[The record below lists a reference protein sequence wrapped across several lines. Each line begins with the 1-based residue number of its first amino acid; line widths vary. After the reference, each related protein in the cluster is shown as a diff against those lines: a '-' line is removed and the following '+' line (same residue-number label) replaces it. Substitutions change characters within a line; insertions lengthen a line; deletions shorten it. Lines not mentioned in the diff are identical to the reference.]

1 LPAID
6 LYRKPVV
13 KKMKKLILQVQISV
27 DGYVAGPNG
36 EMDWMTW
43 NWDDGLKQY
52 VNDLTDSVD
61 TILLGRKMAGGFI
74 SHWTSVTNP
83 EDPSFEF
90 AKKMIDKPK
99 VVFTKTLDK
108 SEWDNSRLA
117 KGDIAEEIKKVKSQD
132 GTDIIVYGGAG
143 FVSSLVMH
151 NLIDEYHLFIN
162 PAVIGS
168 GMTIFKDIEQRLNL
182 QLVKATAF
190 VCGILVVTY
199 RPAQ

>member
-1 LPAID
+1 
-6 LYRKPVV
+6 
-13 KKMKKLILQVQISV
+13 MKKLLLQVQISV
-27 DGYVAGPNG
+27 DGYIAGPNG

-43 NWDDGLKQY
+43 NWDDELKQY
-52 VNDLTDSVD
+52 VNDLTDSID

-74 SHWTSVTNP
+74 SHWSNVLTTP

-99 VVFTKTLDK
+99 VVFTKTLGT
-108 SEWDNSRLA
+108 SEWDNTSLA

-143 FVSSLVMH
+143 FVSSLVTH

-162 PAVIGS
+162 PAVMGN
-168 GMTIFKDIEQRLNL
+168 GMAIFKDIEQRLNL
-182 QLVKATAF
+182 QLVKSTAF
-190 VCGILVVTY
+190 ACGIVVSTY